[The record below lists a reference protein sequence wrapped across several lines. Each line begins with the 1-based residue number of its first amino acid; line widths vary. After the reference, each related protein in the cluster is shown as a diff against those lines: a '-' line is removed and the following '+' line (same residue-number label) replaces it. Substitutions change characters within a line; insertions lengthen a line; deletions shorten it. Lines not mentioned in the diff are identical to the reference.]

1 MQYDLATILGCM
13 GPVKVT
19 TICEIISVVF
29 WQKNSIQGWG
39 HGKVLNNKQQ
49 SSIYMYSLCVCIV

>member
-29 WQKNSIQGWG
+29 
-39 HGKVLNNKQQ
+39 
-49 SSIYMYSLCVCIV
+49 